1 MKNNDNN
8 VFNIEKIEK
17 SFSELLDSELF
28 NFIET
33 LNWNQKIIYKIKM
46 SSEQKQNYKEYSDLI
61 KTNIENKKEDFS
73 ESNIIEVENLN
84 LWYKNGDHQAL
95 FDINVNIEKNKV
107 TS

>member
-33 LNWNQKIIYKIKM
+33 LN
-46 SSEQKQNYKEYSDLI
+46 
-61 KTNIENKKEDFS
+61 
-73 ESNIIEVENLN
+73 
-84 LWYKNGDHQAL
+84 
-95 FDINVNIEKNKV
+95 
-107 TS
+107 